1 MAFIPYRI
9 TMTDREIIREVDGGG
24 NMLGIIGG
32 IVLVLVVWVAVYL
45 FVTGWFGNEPLI
57 GADRSETNIT
67 ITPPSIE
74 VE

>member
-1 MAFIPYRI
+1 
-9 TMTDREIIREVDGGG
+9 MTDREIIREVDGGG

-32 IVLVLVVWVAVYL
+32 IVLVLVAWVAIYL

-57 GADRSETNIT
+57 GADSSETNIT